1 MPRTSQIIPQYDV
14 PHVMTVINDNSTI
27 DTIADVEVADPA
39 VRGLCL
45 FTSAKGPDG
54 VRTLSRTQDYIKMYG
69 TPDIKKYGQ
78 ASYMPYLML
87 STGNARVHCVRVT
100 PADAA
105 YANVVI
111 TAKSTTAD
119 SATTVTFATKNIENL
134 TNLDEF
140 ATKVEA
146 LDGTLEDGEK
156 VIMALVATGRGTYGN
171 DMSFRLVPQTA
182 AVTASSFK
190 NYTLEILS
198 RDNGLTL
205 DESHR
210 IAVFYNAIERRI
222 SRYAEDVINDPETGS
237 VSTRI
242 YVNTDNIKALYDAY
256 ATAAGESA
264 VAEPMFD
271 PFFGNYTGYTVA
283 TEGLN
288 FGKTDGILFGAGT
301 EGSFADSETRDKAI
315 EDAYLAVLNT
325 TTPDARYGRAPFSKR
340 RTPSEIIL
348 DANFPIS
355 VKMALYELAL
365 KRTDAKLYLD
375 CGTANNTIDELIA
388 YDTTNFY
395 DSTLGT
401 SKFSSSEADV
411 MDYLVTREGQWAK
424 VRDPFTGKIID
435 VTYTWFLAQALPT
448 HIITNGTHVPFIGER
463 YSLLTGHIANSV
475 RPNIDADDLES
486 KQLLWEKRINT
497 LDTLSENRYARST
510 QVTVQTDL
518 SDLTEDS
525 NVLVLLEMKRIL
537 EDITLKRLFDF
548 ADAEDRRRFTDEADR
563 VFATYPNRK
572 VREYKVSF
580 DMNEYEQERNILHCY
595 LTVIFRQISTR
606 AIVEID
612 INRRTSTIE

>member
-1 MPRTSQIIPQYDV
+1 
-14 PHVMTVINDNSTI
+14 
-27 DTIADVEVADPA
+27 
-39 VRGLCL
+39 
-45 FTSAKGPDG
+45 
-54 VRTLSRTQDYIKMYG
+54 
-69 TPDIKKYGQ
+69 
-78 ASYMPYLML
+78 
-87 STGNARVHCVRVT
+87 
-100 PADAA
+100 
-105 YANVVI
+105 
-111 TAKSTTAD
+111 
-119 SATTVTFATKNIENL
+119 
-134 TNLDEF
+134 
-140 ATKVEA
+140 
-146 LDGTLEDGEK
+146 
-156 VIMALVATGRGTYGN
+156 
-171 DMSFRLVPQTA
+171 
-182 AVTASSFK
+182 
-190 NYTLEILS
+190 
-198 RDNGLTL
+198 
-205 DESHR
+205 
-210 IAVFYNAIERRI
+210 
-222 SRYAEDVINDPETGS
+222 
-237 VSTRI
+237 
-242 YVNTDNIKALYDAY
+242 
-256 ATAAGESA
+256 
-264 VAEPMFD
+264 
-271 PFFGNYTGYTVA
+271 
-283 TEGLN
+283 
-288 FGKTDGILFGAGT
+288 
-301 EGSFADSETRDKAI
+301 
-315 EDAYLAVLNT
+315 
-325 TTPDARYGRAPFSKR
+325 
-340 RTPSEIIL
+340 
-348 DANFPIS
+348 
-355 VKMALYELAL
+355 
-365 KRTDAKLYLD
+365 
-375 CGTANNTIDELIA
+375 
-388 YDTTNFY
+388 
-395 DSTLGT
+395 
-401 SKFSSSEADV
+401 

>member
-14 PHVMTVINDNSTI
+14 PHVMTIINDNSTI
-27 DTIADVEVADPA
+27 DTTADVEVADPA
-39 VRGLCL
+39 VRALCV

-54 VRTLSRTQDYIKMYG
+54 VKTVATTKDYIKMYG

-87 STGNARVHCVRVT
+87 ATGKARVHCMRVT
-100 PADAA
+100 PTDAA

-119 SATTVTFATKNIENL
+119 SATTVTFATKTIENL
-134 TNLDEF
+134 TNLDELQTKADELD
-140 ATKVEA
+140 AT
-146 LDGTLEDGEK
+146 LTDGEK
-156 VIMALVATGRGTYGN
+156 VIMVLAATGRGTYGN
-171 DMSFRLVPQTA
+171 DMSFRLVPQVA
-182 AVTASSFK
+182 AATASTFK

-210 IAVFYNAIERRI
+210 IAVYYNAIERRL
-222 SRYAEDVINDPETGS
+222 SRFADDVINDPETGS
-237 VSTRI
+237 PSTRI
-242 YVNTDNIKALYDAY
+242 YINSDNITALYEAY
-256 ATAAGESA
+256 ATTAGEEA
-264 VAEPMFD
+264 VIEPMFD
-271 PFFGNYTGYTVA
+271 PFFGVYTGYTVD

-288 FGKTDGILFGAGT
+288 FGKTDGILFAGGSD
-301 EGSFADSETRDKAI
+301 GSFAASETREKAI

-325 TTPDARYGRAPFSKR
+325 ASPDPRYGRAPFSKR
-340 RTPSEIIL
+340 RTPAEFIL
-348 DANFPIS
+348 DANYPVS

-375 CGTANNTIDELIA
+375 CGTTNNTLDELVT

-395 DSTLGT
+395 DDGV
-401 SKFSSSEADV
+401 SKFSASNADV
-411 MDYLVTREGQWAK
+411 MDYIVTREGQWYK
-424 VRDPFTGKIID
+424 TRDPFTGKIID
-435 VTYTWFLAQALPT
+435 VTYTWFLAQSLPT
-448 HIITNGTHVPFIGER
+448 HLIDNGTHIPFIGER
-463 YSLLTGHIANSV
+463 YTLLTGHITNSV

-486 KQLLWEKRINT
+486 KQILWERRINSV
-497 LDTLSENRYARST
+497 DTLSENRYARST
-510 QVTVQTDL
+510 QVTVQTDI

-525 NVLVLLEMKRIL
+525 NVFVLLEMKRML
-537 EDITLKRLFDF
+537 EDITLRRLFDF
-548 ADAEDRRRFTDEADR
+548 SDAEDRRRFTDEADR

-580 DMNEYEQERNILHCY
+580 DMNEYEQARNILHCY

-612 INRRTSTIE
+612 INRRDTAID